1 MGAQVGGCF
10 PFENGSMEER
20 GEEDN
25 KEEKEDALERSLG
38 E

>member
-1 MGAQVGGCF
+1 MLDRESGVDGL
-10 PFENGSMEER
+10 EER